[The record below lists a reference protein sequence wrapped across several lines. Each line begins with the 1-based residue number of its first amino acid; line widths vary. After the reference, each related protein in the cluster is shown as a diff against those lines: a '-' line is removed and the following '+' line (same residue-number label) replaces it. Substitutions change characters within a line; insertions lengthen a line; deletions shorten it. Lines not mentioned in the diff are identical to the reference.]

1 MADRP
6 VYETRKDNWGNIVVL
21 GGDFGAIGYLDA
33 ISEIE
38 RGLERYF
45 VPLQGGAQAPVEVR
59 QGAQGKYLRANWDRT
74 ERNNLV
80 DLPDL

>member
-6 VYETRKDNWGNIVVL
+6 VYETRKDQWANIIAI
-21 GGDFGAIGYLDA
+21 GGDFGVIGHLEAIA
-33 ISEIE
+33 EIE
-38 RGLERYF
+38 RGLARYF
-45 VPLQGGAQAPVEVR
+45 VPLQGGAQVPVEIR
-59 QGAQGKYLRANWDRT
+59 TGPQGKYLRANWDRT